1 MTVLSLF
8 SLEVIEKIFEDKWVS
23 FKAKA
28 LYVNCL
34 THWFRKMNFQERELG
49 EFYLFTS
56 EIKNYDKWSSNFDEL
71 VLNGL
76 LEFKNNKIIFYPVWS
91 NFLDSEMIAYFSKE
105 KQPSFEKFYQQMK
118 SSEEMINLIT
128 YKTKLS
134 KDVILQKMELFYFE
148 QKALDM
154 TYKDEQEFKRHFYN
168 WVNHQANSEIIP
180 IKQDANSIKILG
192 LNNEKEKK

>member
-8 SLEVIEKIFEDKWVS
+8 SLEVIEKIFENKKVS

-28 LYVNCL
+28 LYLNCL
-34 THWFRKMNFQERELG
+34 TYWFGKMNFEERNLG
-49 EFYLFTS
+49 EFYLYTS

-71 VLNGL
+71 VLSGL
-76 LEFKNNKIIFYPVWS
+76 LEFKSNKIIFYAAWS
-91 NFLDSEMIAYFSKE
+91 NFLDAEMIIYFSKDKE
-105 KQPSFEKFYQQMK
+105 PSFEKFYQQMK

-128 YKTKLS
+128 YKTRLP

-148 QKALDM
+148 QKGLD
-154 TYKDEQEFKRHFYN
+154 TSYKDEQEFKRHFYN

-192 LNNEKEKK
+192 LK